1 MIDQG
6 HVSSARRVAIIG
18 GAPSRRDAPYGDPR
32 WDIWAFSSLK
42 LHTPRITRWFEL
54 HALGDLRQQLRRE
67 TRMRRSFRNYMGFLS
82 RLPCPVYMQRAHP
95 FIPHSVPYPLREAV
109 DAFGRCFTSTAS
121 YLIALAI
128 LEGYDTIGLWGISL
142 RGPTVYARQ
151 RPGVE
156 YLLGV
161 ARRRGIDVR
170 LPPDSTLRIPEQPVL
185 VPTPVLYGYDWRSP
199 GAWWRRGI
207 AGTRRPR
214 RVRKGA

>member
-1 MIDQG
+1 MDQG
-6 HVSSARRVAIIG
+6 HISTARRVAIVG
-18 GAPSRRDAPYGDPR
+18 GALSRRDAPYHDPG

-42 LHTPRITRWFEL
+42 VHTPRITRWFEL
-54 HALGDLRQQLRRE
+54 HALDDLRQQLRRE
-67 TRMRRSFRNYMGFLS
+67 TRYRRSFHNYMEFLS

-95 FIPHSVPYPLREAV
+95 FIPRSVPYPLQQAL

-142 RGPTVYARQ
+142 RAPTVYARQ
-151 RPGVE
+151 RPAVE

-161 ARRRGIDVR
+161 ARQRGIEVR
-170 LPPDSTLRIPEQPVL
+170 LPPGSTLRIPERPVL
-185 VPTPVLYGYDWRSP
+185 VPTAVLYGYDWRSP

-207 AGTRRPR
+207 TGVRRRR